1 MTRLGW
7 RGHGRLAGGYFE
19 AHRLAI
25 GKSRLERASGGF
37 VSSGKE
43 KKPILMK
50 EERRT
55 TFTRPRGFF
64 VSECIRALCVSP
76 RERRSLSRF
85 NCKFLLPDLLANC
98 STEPVKPLPLRAPV
112 INTEFLTKIIYSLK
126 IIFIFFSFFFLSYIT
141 VFFFVRFRYNGRY
154 GLYIEWKRGYV
165 KKIFVAKADSW
176 TRCNELQLWRCRVSM
191 GLRPRNKL
199 WK

>member
-1 MTRLGW
+1 M
-7 RGHGRLAGGYFE
+7 
-19 AHRLAI
+19 
-25 GKSRLERASGGF
+25 SP
-37 VSSGKE
+37 GKE

-126 IIFIFFSFFFLSYIT
+126 IIFIFFFFFFKLHNS
-141 VFFFVRFRYNGRY
+141 FFFVRFRYNDMDCTSNEKEVM
-154 GLYIEWKRGYV
+154 LKR
-165 KKIFVAKADSW
+165 SL
-176 TRCNELQLWRCRVSM
+176 LQKPTLERDVMNFNYDAAAFPWD
-191 GLRPRNKL
+191 
-199 WK
+199 

>member
-25 GKSRLERASGGF
+25 GKSRLGRASGGF
-37 VSSGKE
+37 VSPGKE

-126 IIFIFFSFFFLSYIT
+126 IIFIFFFFFFKLHNS
-141 VFFFVRFRYNGRY
+141 FFFVRFRYNGRY

-165 KKIFVAKADSW
+165 KEIFVAKADSW

>member
-25 GKSRLERASGGF
+25 GKSRLGRASGGF
-37 VSSGKE
+37 VSPGKE

-98 STEPVKPLPLRAPV
+98 STEPVKPLPLRVPV

-126 IIFIFFSFFFLSYIT
+126 IIFIFFFFFFKLHNS
-141 VFFFVRFRYNGRY
+141 FFFVRFRYNGRY

-165 KKIFVAKADSW
+165 KEIFVAKADSW

>member
-25 GKSRLERASGGF
+25 GKSRLGRASGGF
-37 VSSGKE
+37 VSPGKK

-98 STEPVKPLPLRAPV
+98 STELVKPLPLRAPV

-126 IIFIFFSFFFLSYIT
+126 IIFIFFFFFFKLHNS
-141 VFFFVRFRYNGRY
+141 FFFVRFRYNGRY

>member
-25 GKSRLERASGGF
+25 GKSRLGRASGGF
-37 VSSGKE
+37 VSPGKK
-43 KKPILMK
+43 KKPILM
-50 EERRT
+50 
-55 TFTRPRGFF
+55 
-64 VSECIRALCVSP
+64 
-76 RERRSLSRF
+76 ERRSLSRF

-98 STEPVKPLPLRAPV
+98 STELVKPLPLRAPV

-126 IIFIFFSFFFLSYIT
+126 IIFIFFFFFFKLHNS
-141 VFFFVRFRYNGRY
+141 FFFVRFRYNGRY

-165 KKIFVAKADSW
+165 KEIFVAKADSW

>member
-25 GKSRLERASGGF
+25 GKSRLGRASGGF
-37 VSSGKE
+37 VSPGKK

-98 STEPVKPLPLRAPV
+98 STELVKPLPLRAPV

-126 IIFIFFSFFFLSYIT
+126 IIFIFFFFFFKLHNS
-141 VFFFVRFRYNGRY
+141 FFFVRFRYNGRY

-165 KKIFVAKADSW
+165 KEIFVAKADSW

>member
-1 MTRLGW
+1 MTWSWEVSRRLLRSSSTRYWQIATWKSQRRLRVPWQEKETDIDEGREENNFHATTRLL
-7 RGHGRLAGGYFE
+7 R
-19 AHRLAI
+19 I
-25 GKSRLERASGGF
+25 G
-37 VSSGKE
+37 
-43 KKPILMK
+43 MH
-50 EERRT
+50 
-55 TFTRPRGFF
+55 
-64 VSECIRALCVSP
+64 RALCVSP

-126 IIFIFFSFFFLSYIT
+126 IIFIFFFFFFKLHNS
-141 VFFFVRFRYNGRY
+141 FFFVRFRYNGRY

-165 KKIFVAKADSW
+165 KEIFVAKADSW

>member
-1 MTRLGW
+1 M
-7 RGHGRLAGGYFE
+7 GGYFE

-64 VSECIRALCVSP
+64 VSECIVPCVSP
-76 RERRSLSRF
+76 RGKEDPLAVLIANFSCLI
-85 NCKFLLPDLLANC
+85 FLQI
-98 STEPVKPLPLRAPV
+98 V
-112 INTEFLTKIIYSLK
+112 
-126 IIFIFFSFFFLSYIT
+126 
-141 VFFFVRFRYNGRY
+141 
-154 GLYIEWKRGYV
+154 
-165 KKIFVAKADSW
+165 
-176 TRCNELQLWRCRVSM
+176 Q
-191 GLRPRNKL
+191 RN
-199 WK
+199 

>member
-7 RGHGRLAGGYFE
+7 RGHGLAGGYFE

-25 GKSRLERASGGF
+25 GKSRLGWANGGGF

-64 VSECIRALCVSP
+64 VSECIRAPCVSP

-85 NCKFLLPDLLANC
+85 NCKFLLPDLLANY
-98 STEPVKPLPLRAPV
+98 STE
-112 INTEFLTKIIYSLK
+112 LTITIKGSCDQHWISNQDHLFFESNFY
-126 IIFIFFSFFFLSYIT
+126 FFSFFSSYIT
-141 VFFFVRFRYNGRY
+141 VFFIRFRYNSRY
-154 GLYIEWKRGYV
+154 GLYTRMKKRL
-165 KKIFVAKADSW
+165 
-176 TRCNELQLWRCRVSM
+176 C
-191 GLRPRNKL
+191 
-199 WK
+199 

>member
-1 MTRLGW
+1 M
-7 RGHGRLAGGYFE
+7 GGYFE

-98 STEPVKPLPLRAPV
+98 STELVKPLPLRAPV

>member
-1 MTRLGW
+1 MRSIEITSSRMLTSFLERLFGNRRNYFYRLGW

-25 GKSRLERASGGF
+25 GKSRLGRASGGF
-37 VSSGKE
+37 VSPGKE

-141 VFFFVRFRYNGRY
+141 VFFLFDSGIMIWIVHRMK
-154 GLYIEWKRGYV
+154 KRL
-165 KKIFVAKADSW
+165 
-176 TRCNELQLWRCRVSM
+176 C
-191 GLRPRNKL
+191 
-199 WK
+199 

>member
-1 MTRLGW
+1 M
-7 RGHGRLAGGYFE
+7 GGYFE

-126 IIFIFFSFFFLSYIT
+126 IIFIFFFFFFKLHNS
-141 VFFFVRFRYNGRY
+141 FFFVRFRYNGRY

-165 KKIFVAKADSW
+165 KEIFVAKADSW

>member
-25 GKSRLERASGGF
+25 GKSRLGRASGGF
-37 VSSGKE
+37 VSPGKK

-126 IIFIFFSFFFLSYIT
+126 IIFIFFFFFFKLHNS
-141 VFFFVRFRYNGRY
+141 FFFVRFRYNGRY

-165 KKIFVAKADSW
+165 KEIFVAKADSW